1 MINLSNLRA
10 ARLAAGMT
18 QQELSVAIGLSV
30 RMISGIETGK
40 VTKLSYVDHLR
51 GVEKYLKKHLPQSS
65 K

>member
-1 MINLSNLRA
+1 MINLSNLRS
-10 ARLAAGMT
+10 ARLSAGMT

-40 VTKLSYVDHLR
+40 ITRLAYADHLR